1 MEKVYFD
8 KEFYGSWTVKNLS
21 DMYTFKYIDIK
32 TNEEKSALM
41 IWKRNVEHA
50 ENERVCVVEL
60 DGEEFY
66 FIEKY
71 NPDFSKFFIYSRDP
85 WELERLMKEKN
96 IVFVGET
103 LGEKE

>member
-21 DMYTFKYIDIK
+21 DMYSFKYINIK
-32 TNEEKSALM
+32 TNEEKQAIL
-41 IWKRNVEHA
+41 IWKRNEEHG
-50 ENERVCVVEL
+50 ENERVCAVEV
-60 DGEEFY
+60 DGIEYY

-71 NPDFSKFFIYSRDP
+71 SSDFSKFFIYSKEP
-85 WELERLMKEKN
+85 WELEKLMKEKD

-103 LGEKE
+103 LVYEE